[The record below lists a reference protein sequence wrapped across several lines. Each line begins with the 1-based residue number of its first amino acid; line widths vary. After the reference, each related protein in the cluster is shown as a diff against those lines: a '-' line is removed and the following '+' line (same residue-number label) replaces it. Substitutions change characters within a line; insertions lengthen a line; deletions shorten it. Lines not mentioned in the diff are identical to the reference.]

1 MPHTAASRTRFMLRR
16 ALSALTATAL
26 LAGLLFGTPS
36 AARAGTIYY
45 VAHDGVSYSGA
56 CASADYS
63 TDDAGNNS
71 DDDAIMD
78 AVTAADSFDTIH
90 ICAGTY
96 QLDDS
101 ISVDFP
107 LTFVGDGATKT
118 ILDGGARWELEDDGI
133 TPVFPFT
140 EFGVSILRS
149 NSDLS
154 VEAIQFTGGAE
165 WSGDC
170 DGSASGG
177 AICADG
183 HLTVTDSA
191 FVLNAAND
199 FGGAIGAATVDISGS
214 SFTGNVSPLGG
225 ALITQGGS
233 ISSTTFS
240 GNGALSGGAIYY
252 CSVEDLFISK
262 SRFTNNLAT
271 EDGAGRGNGAA
282 IFEYADSGVK
292 LLSISASVFDRN
304 VSDQNGTVTVR
315 DAFVEVSNSTFTRN
329 RAGRG
334 AAVYSWGDG
343 LSVTR
348 STFTKNATTSTWG
361 GGAINAGRA
370 DVRFSTFMGNTAVE
384 RGGAM
389 VLLYAT
395 GVMTR
400 NTFTRNSAGNGGGA
414 ISICEVSSSAARKIS
429 GSNRFAGNRG
439 KSSADRNIEAGW
451 DCGPG

>member
-1 MPHTAASRTRFMLRR
+1 MTHTAATRARFMLRR
-16 ALSALTATAL
+16 ALSALTATVL
-26 LAGLLFGTPS
+26 LAGLLVGTPS
-36 AARAGTIYY
+36 AARAGTTYY

-96 QLDDS
+96 QLDDT
-101 ISVDFP
+101 IVADYP

-140 EFGVSILRS
+140 ELGVPILRS

-165 WSGDC
+165 LSGDC

-177 AICADG
+177 AICSYG

-233 ISSTTFS
+233 ISGTTFS
-240 GNGALSGGAIYY
+240 GNGALSGGAIFF
-252 CSVEDLFISK
+252 CSLEDLFISN
-262 SRFTNNLAT
+262 SRFTNNRAT
-271 EDGAGRGNGAA
+271 EDGPGRGNGAA
-282 IFEYADSGVK
+282 IYEYADYGVK
-292 LLSISASVFDRN
+292 LLSISSSVFDQN
-304 VSDQNGTVTVR
+304 VSDQNGTVTAR

-334 AAVYSWGDG
+334 AAVYSWGGG

-389 VLLYAT
+389 VLLFGT

-414 ISICEVSSSAARKIS
+414 ISICEVSSSAARKIR
-429 GSNRFAGNRG
+429 GSNQFAGNRG

-451 DCGPG
+451 DC

>member
-1 MPHTAASRTRFMLRR
+1 MLRR
-16 ALSALTATAL
+16 ALSALTATVL
-26 LAGLLFGTPS
+26 LAGLLVGTPS
-36 AARAGTIYY
+36 AARAGTTYY

-96 QLDDS
+96 QLDDT
-101 ISVDFP
+101 IVADYP

-140 EFGVSILRS
+140 ELGVPILRS

-165 WSGDC
+165 LSGDC

-177 AICADG
+177 AICSYG

-233 ISSTTFS
+233 ISGTTFS
-240 GNGALSGGAIYY
+240 GNGALSGGAIFF
-252 CSVEDLFISK
+252 CSLEDLFISN
-262 SRFTNNLAT
+262 SRFTNNRAT
-271 EDGAGRGNGAA
+271 EDGPGRGNGAA
-282 IFEYADSGVK
+282 IYEYADYGVK
-292 LLSISASVFDRN
+292 LLSISSSVFDQN
-304 VSDQNGTVTVR
+304 VSDQNGTVTAR

-334 AAVYSWGDG
+334 AAVYSWGGG

-389 VLLYAT
+389 VLLFGT

-414 ISICEVSSSAARKIS
+414 ISICEVSSSAARKIR
-429 GSNRFAGNRG
+429 GSNQFAGNRG

-451 DCGPG
+451 DC

>member
-1 MPHTAASRTRFMLRR
+1 MTHTATTRTRFIVRR

-26 LAGLLFGTPS
+26 LAGLLVGTPS

-96 QLDDS
+96 QLDDT
-101 ISVDFP
+101 IVADYP

-140 EFGVSILRS
+140 ELGVPILRS

-165 WSGDC
+165 LSGDC

-177 AICADG
+177 AICSYG

-199 FGGAIGAATVDISGS
+199 FAKDEQVAQLIKYQKAIDSIAKSVNDS
-214 SFTGNVSPLGG
+214 
-225 ALITQGGS
+225 LITSFGK
-233 ISSTTFS
+233 
-240 GNGALSGGAIYY
+240 LAIAIDDEQF
-252 CSVEDLFISK
+252 V
-262 SRFTNNLAT
+262 
-271 EDGAGRGNGAA
+271 AA
-282 IFEYADSGVK
+282 A
-292 LLSISASVFDRN
+292 
-304 VSDQNGTVTVR
+304 
-315 DAFVEVSNSTFTRN
+315 
-329 RAGRG
+329 
-334 AAVYSWGDG
+334 
-343 LSVTR
+343 
-348 STFTKNATTSTWG
+348 
-361 GGAINAGRA
+361 
-370 DVRFSTFMGNTAVE
+370 
-384 RGGAM
+384 
-389 VLLYAT
+389 
-395 GVMTR
+395 
-400 NTFTRNSAGNGGGA
+400 
-414 ISICEVSSSAARKIS
+414 
-429 GSNRFAGNRG
+429 
-439 KSSADRNIEAGW
+439 
-451 DCGPG
+451 

>member
-1 MPHTAASRTRFMLRR
+1 MTHAATTQTRPFARR

-26 LAGLLFGTPS
+26 LAGLLVGTPS
-36 AARAGTIYY
+36 AVRAGTIYY

-56 CASADYS
+56 CASADYA
-63 TDDAGNNS
+63 TDDVGNNS

-78 AVTAADSFDTIH
+78 AVTAADSGDTIH

-96 QLDDS
+96 QLDDT
-101 ISVDFP
+101 IVVDFP

-140 EFGVSILRS
+140 ELGVSILRS

-154 VEAIQFTGGAE
+154 VEAIQFTGGADFRN
-165 WSGDC
+165 DC
-170 DGSASGG
+170 DGAESGG
-177 AICADG
+177 AICAYG

-199 FGGAIGAATVDISGS
+199 FGGAIGALTVDISGS
-214 SFTGNVSPLGG
+214 SFTGNVSLLGG

-233 ISSTTFS
+233 ISSTTFD
-240 GNGALSGGAIYY
+240 GNGALSGGAISY
-252 CSVEDLFISK
+252 CSVEDLFISN
-262 SRFTNNLAT
+262 SRFTNNLAR
-271 EDGAGRGNGAA
+271 EDGVDGGDGSA
-282 IFEYADSGVK
+282 INAFGPPGQ
-292 LLSISASVFDRN
+292 LLSISSSVFNQN
-304 VSDQNGTVTVR
+304 VSDQNGAVVSWS
-315 DAFVEVSNSTFTRN
+315 AFVEVSNSSFTRN
-329 RAGRG
+329 SASRG
-334 AAVYSWGDG
+334 GAIFGWGGG

-348 STFTKNATTSTWG
+348 STFTKNVTTDGWG
-361 GGAINAGRA
+361 GGAINAESA
-370 DVRFSTFMGNTAVE
+370 DVKASTFTANTAVE
-384 RGGAM
+384 HGGAM

-400 NTFTRNSAGNGGGA
+400 NTFTRNSAGDGGGA
-414 ISICEVSSSAARKIS
+414 ISFCSVGRVDARKIS